1 MTTFLVVAAFM
12 AAIAAT
18 AVALPLLRH
27 RQSRILGAAA
37 GVLVIGAAAALYPL
51 WSNWNWHA
59 PAQRAASPD
68 VLAMVAKLEQRMRDQ
83 PNDVAGWLMLGRS
96 YLALDRLDDAILAY
110 DHAHRLDASN
120 VDAMLGLGEAVSLRA
135 GGDITPAAAQLFE
148 QAVTAAPEN
157 PKALLYGGFAAA
169 VRGDRATARS
179 RWQAL
184 KNLHP
189 PEQVMA
195 MLDARI
201 AELGPAQANAAG
213 GLNEARGA
221 NSAGGPGPALTPPA
235 PASTAGAGVPPD
247 QGTAPGA
254 AAPGDAE
261 ATVNLTIAPAL
272 KARLTGDA
280 PLFVFAREPGSRGPP
295 LAAKRLTSSA
305 IGTQIHLSSADS
317 MMPGRALVA
326 GQRVSITARVSFS
339 GQPLPAAG
347 DLYGELSYDVGRD
360 GVRNLVIDRV
370 AQ

>member
-27 RQSRILGAAA
+27 RQSRVFGAVA

-83 PNDVAGWLMLGRS
+83 PNDIAGWLMLGRS
-96 YLALDRLDDAILAY
+96 YVALDRLDDAILAY
-110 DHAHRLDASN
+110 DHAYRLDASN

-148 QAVTAAPEN
+148 QAVTSAPEN

-201 AELGPAQANAAG
+201 AELGPVDANAAG
-213 GLNEARGA
+213 AANAAVGASAPRRGKRSGRPWRRRAHAAR
-221 NSAGGPGPALTPPA
+221 
-235 PASTAGAGVPPD
+235 
-247 QGTAPGA
+247 
-254 AAPGDAE
+254 
-261 ATVNLTIAPAL
+261 
-272 KARLTGDA
+272 R
-280 PLFVFAREPGSRGPP
+280 RSRGRRRGHRQ
-295 LAAKRLTSSA
+295 L
-305 IGTQIHLSSADS
+305 D
-317 MMPGRALVA
+317 
-326 GQRVSITARVSFS
+326 
-339 GQPLPAAG
+339 
-347 DLYGELSYDVGRD
+347 D
-360 GVRNLVIDRV
+360 
-370 AQ
+370 

>member
-27 RQSRILGAAA
+27 RQSRVFGAVA

-83 PNDVAGWLMLGRS
+83 PNDIAGWLMLGRS
-96 YLALDRLDDAILAY
+96 YVALDRLDDAILAY
-110 DHAHRLDASN
+110 DHAYRLDASN

-148 QAVTAAPEN
+148 QAVTSAPEN

-201 AELGPAQANAAG
+201 AELGPVDANAPGAANG
-213 GLNEARGA
+213 PAAANARGSGRA
-221 NSAGGPGPALTPPA
+221 HRAWQTRAGGPG
-235 PASTAGAGVPPD
+235 AGARTPS
-247 QGTAPGA
+247 GA
-254 AAPGDAE
+254 AAAGAAE
-261 ATVNLTIAPAL
+261 ATVNLTIDPAL

-317 MMPGRALVA
+317 MMPGTGA
-326 GQRVSITARVSFS
+326 GRRSTCFHHGQSILQRST
-339 GQPLPAAG
+339 AAG
-347 DLYGELSYDVGRD
+347 GR
-360 GVRNLVIDRV
+360 GFIRGTFL
-370 AQ
+370 